1 MCYRLIVYVHAA
13 RKLDAD
19 EIDMV
24 AKMAEQG
31 DDKKGILN
39 ALTTKNPNRPVLLK
53 DVHNTVQ
60 RLNRHNRIGNT
71 TMQRLENALV
81 GKNFIFYT
89 SENRT
94 TNVVENIFFTHDL
107 SWKMWCAF
115 PHVVILDAT
124 YKTNMYMLPFV
135 QLVGMTSTNQTF
147 SIAHAFISAEK
158 VENYV
163 WVLERLKSLL
173 VPGMEPSVIVTDRE
187 LSLVRA
193 CEKVFPEVKHNLC
206 RFHVQQNIDRQ
217 LNKDMDPKPRKHIHS
232 LFGTVC
238 QSPTEDLYRM
248 NLDMLEKYMNS
259 KHLSSEYSIYNFLLY
274 FIRYNLFRYT
284 NTFVVVFSEIFQ
296 YIMESW
302 MNPYKE
308 KLVFAWT
315 SKSYN
320 FNQNTSNR
328 VEGAH
333 AQFKSHL
340 KGNRNSLVELVTIID
355 QLVNKQWTSIKS
367 KFEHSLRVQKN
378 DHRSQPLLAGLI
390 LKVSHYALDLLMV
403 EIYRIEEVSKS
414 FKEGCG
420 CRLFTSMGLPC
431 ACRLAKLKRKG
442 NE

>member
-1 MCYRLIVYVHAA
+1 
-13 RKLDAD
+13 
-19 EIDMV
+19 MV
-24 AKMAEQG
+24 AKIAEQG
-31 DDKKGILN
+31 HDKKNILS
-39 ALTTKNPNRPVLLK
+39 ALTTKNPNRPVILK
-53 DVHNTVQ
+53 DVHNIVQ
-60 RLNRHNRIGNT
+60 KLNRQNRIGNT

-81 GKNFIFYT
+81 GKNFTFYT

-94 TNVVENIFFTHDL
+94 TNDVENIFFTHEL

-147 SIAHAFISAEK
+147 CIAHAFISAEK

-193 CEKVFPEVKHNLC
+193 CDKVFPEVKHNLC

-217 LNKDMDPKPRKHIHS
+217 LPKDKDTLGKKPRKHIHS

-238 QSPTEDLYRM
+238 KSPTEDLYRI
-248 NLDMLEKYMNS
+248 NLDTLEQYMNS
-259 KHLSSEYSIYNFLLY
+259 IHLSSEYSIYNLLLY

-284 NTFVVVFSEIFQ
+284 DTCVVVFSEIFQ

-308 KLVFAWT
+308 KLVNAWT

-320 FNQNTSNR
+320 FNQNTTNR

-333 AQFKSHL
+333 AQFKSYL
-340 KGNRNSLVELVTIID
+340 KGNRNSLVELVVFVD

-367 KFEHSLRVQKN
+367 KFEDSLRKQMNV
-378 DHRSQPLLAGLI
+378 HRSQLLLAGLI

-403 EIYRIEEVSKS
+403 EIDRMKEMSKS
-414 FKEGCG
+414 FKEACG
-420 CRLFTSMGLPC
+420 CRLFTGMGLPC
-431 ACRLAKLKRKG
+431 ACRLAQLKRKG